1 VRWEEEWQRSAAPVI
16 LSNIAFCATTSPT
29 PTTSP
34 ANISQGR
41 VAAKSPSTDEKKSKK
56 A

>member
-1 VRWEEEWQRSAAPVI
+1 VRWEEEWHRSAAPVI